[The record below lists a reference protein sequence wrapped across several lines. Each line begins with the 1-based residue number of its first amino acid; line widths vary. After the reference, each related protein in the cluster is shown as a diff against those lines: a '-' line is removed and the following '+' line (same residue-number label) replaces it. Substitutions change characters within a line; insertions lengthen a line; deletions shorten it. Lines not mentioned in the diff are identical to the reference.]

1 MKVSINS
8 NLKMETP
15 TPVVF
20 ETLPGKD
27 SFGNKA
33 VKSLNLTHFKIDYF
47 KPENGNGYYVL
58 TSDSDPSHPLRLY
71 QSAMDKLPMKL
82 GNAFSSAKELE
93 ASNLPDNKNFDN
105 GIINS
110 YGSMIV
116 RLVSTTFKQ
125 KVNIWLR
132 LYTLNENRENL
143 PTRTGVRFSLED
155 NLETLTQF
163 ISENK

>member
-1 MKVSINS
+1 
-8 NLKMETP
+8 METP

-27 SFGNKA
+27 SLGNKA
-33 VKSLNLTHFKIDYF
+33 FKSLNLTHFKVDYF
-47 KPENGNGYYVL
+47 KPENGNAYYVL
-58 TSDSDPSHPLRLY
+58 TSNADPAHPLRLY
-71 QSAMDKLPMKL
+71 QSAMDKLPVKL
-82 GNAFSSAKELE
+82 DYAFSTAKEIE
-93 ASNLPDNKNFDN
+93 GANLPDNKNFDN

-110 YGSMIV
+110 YGSMVV

-132 LYTLNENRENL
+132 LYTLNENKESL

-155 NLETLTQF
+155 NLEAFGKF